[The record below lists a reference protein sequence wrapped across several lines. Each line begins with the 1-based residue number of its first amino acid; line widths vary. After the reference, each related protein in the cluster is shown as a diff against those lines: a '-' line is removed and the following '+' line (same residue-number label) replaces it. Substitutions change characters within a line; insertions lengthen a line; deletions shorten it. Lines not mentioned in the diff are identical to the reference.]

1 MRRGPGVGEPDALA
15 TLLVGAD
22 SLGPLGPRDPGAER
36 ECWGPELP
44 AVPLNSSSGKEGL
57 VREGR
62 EGRGWEEVLHM
73 LEWNWYLNCIYSN
86 IVVH

>member
-44 AVPLNSSSGKEGL
+44 AVPLNSSSGKGG
-57 VREGR
+57 VGKGGSGR
-62 EGRGWEEVLHM
+62 EGLGRGPTHVRVELVFKL
-73 LEWNWYLNCIYSN
+73 YIF
-86 IVVH
+86 